1 MVVGQ
6 ELLNYYEKVD
16 EMDIDEPDTSS
27 NEPERVS
34 FLYAGCLIRPLA
46 KTVFYVQDRNGRGLA
61 IFFDIEDAREYARL
75 KGKPEEEI
83 VQDGEVTEH
92 NDDIPF

>member
-6 ELLNYYEKVD
+6 AFLDYYEQVD

-27 NEPERVS
+27 DESKVVS

-46 KTVFYVQDRNGRGLA
+46 KTVFCVQDRNGKGLA
-61 IFFDIEDAREYARL
+61 IFFNIEDAREYAIL
-75 KGKPEEEI
+75 KGKPEEETT
-83 VQDGEVTEH
+83 QNNETTGH